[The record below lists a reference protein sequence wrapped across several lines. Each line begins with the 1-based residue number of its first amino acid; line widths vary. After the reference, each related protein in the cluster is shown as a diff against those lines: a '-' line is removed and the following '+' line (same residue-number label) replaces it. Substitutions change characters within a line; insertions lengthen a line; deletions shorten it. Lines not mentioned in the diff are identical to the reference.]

1 MTTAINILAT
11 FRLVFN
17 WLSRLRLAEFIVV
30 TPLLESSLFRLTNLM
45 VVLHVLQKKKK
56 EKMYMISFFFFP
68 FSCSQKKG
76 PLSMFRLWWMAGS
89 RIIWQ
94 LFIFLFFRQKRLT
107 RISGALFTIKKLF
120 RFSVKVVWEEVDK
133 VNKDSVFSL
142 HMQQLVTY

>member
-30 TPLLESSLFRLTNLM
+30 TPLLESSFFRLTNLM
-45 VVLHVLQKKKK
+45 VVLHVLQKK
-56 EKMYMISFFFFP
+56 EKMDMISFFFFP

-89 RIIWQ
+89 RIIWS

-107 RISGALFTIKKLF
+107 RISGALFTIKKALQIF
-120 RFSVKVVWEEVDK
+120 RESGVGRSRQSQQRFSVFITYAV
-133 VNKDSVFSL
+133 
-142 HMQQLVTY
+142 VTY

>member
-89 RIIWQ
+89 RIIWS

-107 RISGALFTIKKLF
+107 RISGALFTIIKALQIF
-120 RFSVKVVWEEVDK
+120 RESGVGRSRQSQHRFSVFITYAV
-133 VNKDSVFSL
+133 
-142 HMQQLVTY
+142 VTY